1 MLQYEEIDRITID
14 DVLRHPYI
22 LSDIKDHQKLIKPG
36 INMASMIKVLS
47 TRDR

>member
-22 LSDIKDHQKLIKPG
+22 LGDVKSHQKLITQG
-36 INMASMIKVLS
+36 INMA
-47 TRDR
+47 